1 MVPPSADATS
11 GTYLQHQLV
20 RIYLLVGEREG
31 PRPARAVA
39 QDPVLPLAQLAQDR
53 YHLRP
58 APGQPALRAGGG
70 RELGQ
75 LSPAVRTNAPSPRQ
89 ATAQAAGQPDLVVDC
104 SADLP

>member
-31 PRPARAVA
+31 ARPARAVA

-58 APGQPALRAGGG
+58 APGQPA
-70 RELGQ
+70 
-75 LSPAVRTNAPSPRQ
+75 VRTIDWR
-89 ATAQAAGQPDLVVDC
+89 GVILF
-104 SADLP
+104 LPGYLSCRT